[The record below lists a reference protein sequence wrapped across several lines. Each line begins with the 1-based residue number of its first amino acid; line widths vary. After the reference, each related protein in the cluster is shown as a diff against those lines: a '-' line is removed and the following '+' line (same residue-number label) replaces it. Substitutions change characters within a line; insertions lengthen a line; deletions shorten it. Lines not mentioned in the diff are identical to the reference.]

1 MSHMLGTVGVTSITD
16 ITDASKAL
24 GVNLTGATT
33 DTMLTLA
40 VSQTANRTVTLPDAT
55 TTVLGHDTTQIVTNK
70 TIYEPQSLTLT
81 AAGTNQGT
89 ATQLSSM
96 QNIVTTTPLNSGVV
110 LPIPAGQGLKVVVA
124 NYGANTLR
132 VYPATGGTIDAAAAN
147 APVFVP
153 PGATATY
160 GSQSSGS
167 VWFTINPVIVFGSGT
182 TVTYGNGEAAINVGN
197 NGTLSAS
204 NGGTGITS
212 TPTNGQILIG
222 NGSGFTLATLT
233 SGTGINVTNSAGAIT
248 IANTGVTSL
257 TASTGISV
265 NSSTGAIT
273 VTNTGVT
280 SFSAGT
286 TGFSPTSASTGAV
299 VLSGRLNVSNGGTGI
314 TATPTNGQIL
324 IGNGSGFTLAT
335 LTAGSGLSVAN
346 ASGAITLS
354 NTGVTSLT
362 ASTGISVSASTGAIT
377 VTNTGVTSFQTS
389 LSGLTP
395 SSASTGVVTL
405 AGTLGTTSGG
415 TGTTVA
421 PTAGQLLVGQ
431 TGGTFVPFTVTTGT
445 GISTVVGSGT
455 FQINNTGV
463 TSFSA
468 GTTGLSVSASVG
480 AVTLGGTLAVTN
492 GGTGVVSPS
501 AGALLV
507 GNGSS
512 AMTQLADV
520 AVGSALT
527 SGGVGVAPTW
537 TAFTSNAIASTL
549 MSRDVNANTR
559 VNNLI
564 EGYTTTVTAAGTT
577 TLSVASTKQQF
588 FTGTTTQTVVLPST
602 STLVVGQQYE
612 VINTSTGAVT
622 VQTATPT
629 VLTTVASG
637 VKVVLT
643 CINTA
648 SDSTTSWNVQT
659 ATGGG
664 GGAVS
669 SVSGTTNQITASPS
683 TGAVVLSTP
692 STFIAPGT
700 IQDTT
705 GMLLS
710 TNATVTAAGATQGT
724 ATALTRSYNVVTT
737 VASNTGV
744 ALPTPSTAGLLVTVV
759 NKGANTLR
767 VYPATGGAIDSAG
780 TNAFVSLAP
789 NGSVTYEASSTTNW
803 LTVNPPV
810 VAGTNIQ
817 VAYGNGQT
825 LISSTA
831 TITATEAVIGPVGLN
846 TQQPIA
852 FVSATSNGGQNIT
865 SLTINTPS
873 GVTRDMTM
881 VSIITLRTTGAYGT
895 MTTPVGWDL
904 IDTRMDNTGGPTYYR
919 KVFFFFKTTTASEP
933 ASYTWSGISPGTNW
947 VVGGIQMFTNV
958 AAFNIINAAG
968 TLASG
973 TQTLSFNVPSITTNV
988 ANTMLVAF
996 YTYASCSVSWTTSGG
1011 MTQSFTANS
1020 QPPPQ
1025 EIGENC
1031 MGAWKTNASAGA
1043 VGGVGVFTA
1052 TASGA
1057 FPDYGFS
1064 CLIALTPIAVG
1075 SIILATEGALDVGSK
1090 NSTFINFGNQN
1101 APTNMYN
1108 LTSFSGYD
1116 TASPLTLV
1124 ASAQQSATILSCLDA
1139 DNVLLSGI
1147 NSSGQ
1152 FFIGGSAANAFVTTF
1167 ANTPTANRTITFPD
1181 ITDTVVTLTAIQ
1193 TVINKTVNLSEY
1205 QASNPSAPVAGS
1217 TMYSA
1222 LRAGKNSVSTI
1233 GPTGYAHEL
1242 QRALYSSNV
1251 YFWQSTGNGSTV
1263 FLMNFGNTAT
1273 GTVTT
1278 RNIASTNYF
1287 TSSKRIGYVSS
1298 ATAGNS
1304 AGTRHGIQQF
1314 WRGDAP
1320 GLGGFFYVARFG
1332 LSSPLLVLDQR
1343 SFVGLVGQTTVL
1355 SNANPSTRTNILGFG
1370 VDSADSTWTFMHND
1384 GAGAATKDA
1393 LTGTFPP
1400 RDINTTMYEAR
1411 IYCAP
1416 NDTTVY
1422 YSLEV
1427 LNGGSL
1433 FEGSTNTN
1441 IPSNTTFLSP
1451 QIWTNN
1457 GTTALAAGID
1467 VVFQYIETE
1476 Y

>member
-1 MSHMLGTVGVTSITD
+1 MSHILGSVGLSSITD
-16 ITDASKAL
+16 VADPSKVL
-24 GVNLTGATT
+24 GVNLTGATS
-33 DTMLTLA
+33 DTMLTLSL
-40 VSQTANRTVTLPDAT
+40 SQTANRTITLPDAT
-55 TTVLGHDTTQIVTNK
+55 TTVLGHDTSQIVTNK
-70 TIYEPQSLTLT
+70 RIYEPQSLTMT
-81 AAGTNQGT
+81 ATGTTQAT
-89 ATQLSSM
+89 ATQLTSM
-96 QNIVTTTPLNSGVV
+96 QNIVTTTPINSGVI

-124 NYGANTLR
+124 NYGANTLS
-132 VYPATGGTIDAAAAN
+132 VYPALGGNIDNAAVN

-153 PGATATY
+153 SGATATY

-212 TPTNGQILIG
+212 TPTNGQLLIG
-222 NGSGFTLATLT
+222 NGSGFTLTTLT
-233 SGTGINVTNSAGAIT
+233 PGTGISVTNASGAIT
-248 IANTGVTSL
+248 VTNTGVTAL

-265 NSSTGAIT
+265 SSSTGSVT
-273 VTNTGVT
+273 VTNTGVTSAVGGTGVSVSASNGAVTFTNTGVT

-286 TGFSPTSASTGAV
+286 TGFSPTSATTGAI
-299 VLSGRLNVSNGGTGI
+299 VLSGRLNVSNGGTGL
-314 TATPTNGQIL
+314 TATPTNGQL
-324 IGNGSGFTLAT
+324 PIGNGSGFTLAT
-335 LTAGSGLSVAN
+335 LTSGTGISVTN
-346 ASGAITLS
+346 ASGAITLT
-354 NTGVTSLT
+354 NTGVTALTASTGISVSASTGAITVTNTGVTSALAGTGISVSASNGAVTFTNSGATSLT

-377 VTNTGVTSFQTS
+377 VTNTGVTS
-389 LSGLTP
+389 L
-395 SSASTGVVTL
+395 
-405 AGTLGTTSGG
+405 
-415 TGTTVA
+415 
-421 PTAGQLLVGQ
+421 
-431 TGGTFVPFTVTTGT
+431 
-445 GISTVVGSGT
+445 
-455 FQINNTGV
+455 
-463 TSFSA
+463 SA

-480 AVTLGGTLAVTN
+480 GVTLGGVLAVTN

-537 TAFTSNAIASTL
+537 TAFTSDATASTL

-577 TLSVASTKQQF
+577 TLTVASTKQQF

-629 VLTTVASG
+629 LLTTVASG

-643 CINTA
+643 CINNA
-648 SDSTTSWNVQT
+648 SDATTSWNVQT
-659 ATGGG
+659 ATG

-744 ALPTPSTAGLLVTVV
+744 VLPTPSTAGLLVTVV

-780 TNAFVSLAP
+780 TNAFVTLAP

-852 FVSATSNGGQNIT
+852 FVSATSNGGTNVT
-865 SLTINTPS
+865 SLTINAPS
-873 GVTRDMTM
+873 GITRDMTM

-958 AAFNIINAAG
+958 AAFNIINVAG
-968 TLASG
+968 NLASG
-973 TQTLSFNVPSITTNV
+973 TQSLSFDVPSITTNV

-1011 MTQSFTANS
+1011 MTQSFLANS
-1020 QPPPQ
+1020 QAPPQ
-1025 EIGENC
+1025 EIGEGC
-1031 MGAWKTNASAGA
+1031 MGAYKINALAGA

-1090 NSTFINFGNQN
+1090 NSTMINFGNQN

-1108 LTSFSGYD
+1108 LTSYSGYD

-1124 ASAQQSATILSCLDA
+1124 AGAQQSATILSCLDA
-1139 DNVLLSGI
+1139 DGVLLSGI
-1147 NSSGQ
+1147 NNIGQ

-1181 ITDTVVTLTAIQ
+1181 ITDTVVTLTATQ

-1287 TSSKRIGYVSS
+1287 TSTKRIGYVSS

-1314 WRGDAP
+1314 WRGNAAR
-1320 GLGGFFYVARFG
+1320 LGGFFYVARFG

-1355 SNANPSTRTNILGFG
+1355 SNANPSTQTNILGFG

-1384 GAGAATKDA
+1384 NGGSATKDA

-1457 GTTALAAGID
+1457 GLSLLAVGID